1 MSYVR
6 LSKTVDEPKHNVFS
20 GLTVSES
27 VTWRR
32 FRSSCKKGNHSN
44 HLSYPSNTYKREK
57 TRNSNPGPYPDS
69 PMVGVAGSASLAT
82 VIDSKSGSC
91 TKYDAAPVPTMSAFP
106 RLVDTGYGGFGATAP
121 SAALLLMAAVAGPSW
136 TGPISGID
144 RRR

>member
-1 MSYVR
+1 M
-6 LSKTVDEPKHNVFS
+6 
-20 GLTVSES
+20 
-27 VTWRR
+27 TWRR

-44 HLSYPSNTYKREK
+44 NLSYPSNTYKREK
-57 TRNSNPGPYPDS
+57 TRISNPGPYPDS

-82 VIDSKSGSC
+82 AIDSKSGSC

-106 RLVDTGYGGFGATAP
+106 VLVDTGYGGFGG
-121 SAALLLMAAVAGPSW
+121 LLLMAAVARPSW